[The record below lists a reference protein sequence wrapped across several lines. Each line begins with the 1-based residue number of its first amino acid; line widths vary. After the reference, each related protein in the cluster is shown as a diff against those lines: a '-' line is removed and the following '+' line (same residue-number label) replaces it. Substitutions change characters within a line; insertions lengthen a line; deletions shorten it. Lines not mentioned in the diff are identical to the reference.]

1 MTAILFYFA
10 ANVVTI
16 TIVALVAAAYL
27 ISQPRAFNARIMGL
41 VALSTASYLVARMT
55 YAFGPDLKFNFWPAW
70 PVLGVLMNIGSGFW
84 MILCHSLFQDS
95 KRFPRWLLVVF
106 GLQVCLSG
114 VGNVYVLVYGDG
126 SAGFLLGDLPIAMQ
140 IAFSLIALYWIVR
153 GWRADLLESRRILRW
168 VFLGLLGGLYL
179 GVTTTELAI
188 NGMPS
193 AVRLPWDNTLTLVLA
208 ATAVLL
214 AFLCLRFDPGIFV
227 RVASKVSATPE
238 PGPADEQQDADLER
252 FYQVFRDQKS
262 YLEPGLSVAG
272 LAHKLAMPQYRL
284 RALINRR
291 LGYRNFNALLHQY
304 SIADAGAMLADPA
317 KNDQPILTI
326 ALTVGYQSIAPFN
339 QAFRDKKGMTPS
351 AFRQLVQQS
360 GLDETSS

>member
-1 MTAILFYFA
+1 
-10 ANVVTI
+10 
-16 TIVALVAAAYL
+16 
-27 ISQPRAFNARIMGL
+27 MGL

-193 AVRLPWDNTLTLVLA
+193 AVRLP
-208 ATAVLL
+208 
-214 AFLCLRFDPGIFV
+214 
-227 RVASKVSATPE
+227 
-238 PGPADEQQDADLER
+238 
-252 FYQVFRDQKS
+252 
-262 YLEPGLSVAG
+262 
-272 LAHKLAMPQYRL
+272 
-284 RALINRR
+284 
-291 LGYRNFNALLHQY
+291 
-304 SIADAGAMLADPA
+304 
-317 KNDQPILTI
+317 
-326 ALTVGYQSIAPFN
+326 
-339 QAFRDKKGMTPS
+339 
-351 AFRQLVQQS
+351 
-360 GLDETSS
+360 